1 MFIPPLLMAAPNDKM
16 KDVLKR
22 TISEAK
28 AAICKV
34 ISEVGD
40 SPLLIANVLHN
51 HLSCSCSNPPD

>member
-1 MFIPPLLMAAPNDKM
+1 MAAPNDKM

-28 AAICKV
+28 AAISKV

-40 SPLLIANVLHN
+40 SPLLIANYTIT
-51 HLSCSCSNPPD
+51 